1 MDEDVQPTSTLVEPR
16 EFRSYCFRGEGR
28 ANFVVSAKCEK
39 SGVRIVWRLAKHRKS
54 GTVTIK
60 PKCHVVIAYLEK
72 LIVPILGR
80 QYLIKPRIVHIDVNS
95 LHHLSK
101 IPSLPLNMKVE
112 TFSELL
118 NEEKFPSSTSFFSRR
133 NLPES
138 VDYVSALEM
147 VDATWMP
154 KMRQPSQYCG
164 PTITVEIKP
173 KQGFFQNHPGILVPY
188 CNNCILQLEKCYSDA
203 FEQMYDFCP
212 LDLFS
217 GNLQRM
223 RHALNALIAVPHRNL
238 RIFINGTVIH
248 SDEVRLSTEQLT
260 QTFIGYGISLDQ
272 LVTALEKC
280 YSDAFEQ
287 MYDFCPLDLFS
298 GNLQRMRHALNALI
312 AVPHRN
318 LRIFINGTVIHSDE
332 VRLSTEQLTQTF
344 IGYGISLD
352 QLVTALCC
360 VLSGAHSDRSFEMHR
375 SSVLRKLINAQRI
388 DSVGI
393 VRAYQIYNS
402 LPPHVQKELLNKCL
416 LPRKGLSFLQKSTDR
431 ALIERY
437 LLAAT
442 VKDCSLMVSL
452 RPVDRCLFPPSRFG
466 AASSSENFVEVS
478 STVLPIGA
486 DTATAHSQACFAFSI
501 NIVDLDPK
509 SPKNLLNAY
518 ERFMNGVKLIENA
531 PPGLRRPCVL

>member
-1 MDEDVQPTSTLVEPR
+1 MLMDEDVQPTSTLVEPR

-80 QYLIKPRIVHIDVNS
+80 QYLIKPRIVHIDVTS

-133 NLPES
+133 NLPDS

-154 KMRQPSQYCG
+154 KMWPRSQYCG

-260 QTFIGYGISLDQ
+260 QTFIGYGVSLDQ
-272 LVTALEKC
+272 L
-280 YSDAFEQ
+280 
-287 MYDFCPLDLFS
+287 
-298 GNLQRMRHALNALI
+298 I
-312 AVPHRN
+312 
-318 LRIFINGTVIHSDE
+318 
-332 VRLSTEQLTQTF
+332 
-344 IGYGISLD
+344 
-352 QLVTALCC
+352 TALCC
-360 VLSGAHSDRSFEMHR
+360 VLSGAHSDCSFEMHR

-416 LPRKGLSFLQKSTDR
+416 LPRKGLSFLRKSTDR

-452 RPVDRCLFPPSRFG
+452 RPVDRRLFPPSHFG
-466 AASSSENFVEVS
+466 AASSSEGFVEVS

-486 DTATAHSQACFAFSI
+486 DAAAAHSQACFAFSI

-531 PPGLRRPCVL
+531 PPGLRRPCIL